1 MVILKFVSCIND
13 WVFIQALCDGIY
25 NNDAFKN
32 TTGDENN
39 EKWTQ
44 LLLDLKFF
52 DDLDEKE
59 HVMELRRRFV
69 YGAADWMAGNNNS
82 LQNDKAVFG
91 YTDNEW
97 QYIWSTM
104 LEDGAW
110 AVPSIKDENNGNI
123 IKENF
128 APEILIKFIAHDIR
142 ANIIVFDL
150 VLDNIQ
156 FVSGNLL
163 KMDNVVFD
171 SPLLMYSTGSHFQ
184 SVLQTNYE
192 YFVHLAKKL
201 QDRNICQMCPR
212 ERQLDISHGSI
223 MQISRGKEEDLV
235 EDTMNLAVKES
246 VQIFSSN
253 TQFVPPMNLEKALED
268 QPDPSGLDI
277 KVDIQTGKKHAK
289 LVVKSDN
296 SKEDKA
302 YLRKKID
309 DES

>member
-1 MVILKFVSCIND
+1 MKLYQGMEIAYYMVILKFVSCINV
-13 WVFIQALCDGIY
+13 WVFIPALCDGIY

-128 APEILIKFIAHDIR
+128 APEIFIKFIAHDIR

-150 VLDNIQ
+150 VLDDIQ

-235 EDTMNLAVKES
+235 EDTMNLDVKES
-246 VQIFSSN
+246 VQ
-253 TQFVPPMNLEKALED
+253 NLKVGNPDDVEFEKVRN
-268 QPDPSGLDI
+268 I
-277 KVDIQTGKKHAK
+277 
-289 LVVKSDN
+289 
-296 SKEDKA
+296 
-302 YLRKKID
+302 RKKDRTTEQQRLFDRI
-309 DES
+309 SKKIRTPRK